1 MLHQHQHHHHQQ
13 QLKKRS
19 PKPTT
24 TTTTTTTF
32 VDNHQLSFRLS
43 LHSLQARS
51 NRLLQP
57 TRVRKLDSVAGAT
70 GTSIPELPGRHI
82 LVPPWASIVVYSVI
96 LSFLIL
102 TGAGFILSWNARREF
117 RRRVA
122 IQKAADALDQPAAPI
137 SRKDVKS
144 FTRQS
149 IIQLN
154 SSRNPSTYAPPFRI
168 SRAGDL
174 LPINVFDRPTR
185 YSMVV
190 AEVVPSLEQTE
201 TDDFYR
207 FSQTAQRP
215 SFWELRKSRAISLS
229 HLAVPQLEITPHDQ
243 STELAEVLDGV
254 SWDRNCHSTFTRTPV
269 RRDPSASSSAP
280 TDHTFHDPPSLVPV
294 ALEDAPYHPPN
305 RSTSLHKHRSPSPSG
320 QRTKNSEH
328 LSGQLFQTSR
338 DDSEEP
344 SISHTPTYGLSPT
357 PSYIMRVSESNV
369 DPDQAMADYATNSQ
383 RPLSPWASNSSMGHS
398 LNDTTIPSRSTSP
411 LNLPRKL
418 SKRILRRPSNT
429 LRDDSGDGSTRS
441 QTPSSDKRP
450 HLPSLNTM
458 EMRVPEPSSMP
469 VDPDKAMAEYAI
481 NRQNSASTAPNPNKG
496 LRMLAKLDEVG
507 FTMVGLD
514 ELPMVSSPISQS
526 PSPASLP
533 FQSSLNPSM
542 SMTRKPSV
550 KNLPLIPEQ
559 SLSRP
564 RPTLERSGSSAAR
577 RNPSLPT
584 LGSSTLAPAP
594 SLVQRSASAR
604 IVHRHQR
611 RPMQLESIEETQ
623 AKSNHRRSVSLN
635 GLQPK
640 MIPINNTRVRRSP
653 SSSNAPVMTEK
664 VTGNSGIR
672 RPPPRMPLSGTM
684 SSGGVRNSSFV
695 P

>member
-1 MLHQHQHHHHQQ
+1 MLHQLHHHHHH
-13 QLKKRS
+13 LKKRS

-24 TTTTTTTF
+24 TATL
-32 VDNHQLSFRLS
+32 VDKYQLS

-51 NRLLQP
+51 NRLLRP

-70 GTSIPELPGRHI
+70 GTSIAGLPGRHI

-102 TGAGFILSWNARREF
+102 TGAGFVLSWNARREF

-122 IQKAADALDQPAAPI
+122 AQKAADALNQPTAPI
-137 SRKDVKS
+137 SRKDIKS

-154 SSRNPSTYAPPFRI
+154 SNRNPSTYAPPFRI

-190 AEVVPSLEQTE
+190 AEVVPSLEKTE

-229 HLAVPQLEITPHDQ
+229 HLAVPQLEVTPHDQ

-269 RRDPSASSSAP
+269 RHAPAAFSSP
-280 TDHTFHDPPSLVPV
+280 RTNHTPHNPPSLVPV
-294 ALEDAPYHPPN
+294 ALEDAPYLPPN
-305 RSTSLHKHRSPSPSG
+305 RSTSLTKHRSPSPSG
-320 QRTKNSEH
+320 QKNQNSKN
-328 LSGQLFQTSR
+328 LSGQPFQTSR
-338 DDSEEP
+338 DDSEGS
-344 SISHTPTYGLSPT
+344 SITHTPTYGLSPT
-357 PSYIMRVSESNV
+357 PSFVMRAPGSNI
-369 DPDQAMADYATNSQ
+369 DPDQAMAEYATNLQ
-383 RPLSPWASNSSMGHS
+383 RSSSVGRS
-398 LNDTTIPSRSTSP
+398 LNDATISSRSPSP
-411 LNLPRKL
+411 HNITKKL
-418 SKRILRRPSNT
+418 SKRHLARPSNT
-429 LRDDSGDGSTRS
+429 LRDDSADGSVRS
-441 QTPSSDKRP
+441 QTPSSGNKP
-450 HLPSLNTM
+450 CLPKINTL
-458 EMRVPEPSSMP
+458 EMKLPEPNFTP
-469 VDPDKAMAEYAI
+469 ADPDKAMAEYAI
-481 NRQNSASTAPNPNKG
+481 KRQNSASVTPNPNNG

-507 FTMVGLD
+507 FTMIGADDFPV
-514 ELPMVSSPISQS
+514 VTSPIAQT
-526 PSPASLP
+526 PSSSSLS
-533 FQSSLNPSM
+533 FQSGLNPSM
-542 SMTRKPSV
+542 SLTRKPSV

-564 RPTLERSGSSAAR
+564 KPTLNRSGSGASR
-577 RNPSLPT
+577 RRPSVPT
-584 LGSSTLAPAP
+584 LGSSTLAPAQQ

-604 IVHRHQR
+604 VVHRHQR
-611 RPMQLESIEETQ
+611 RPTPLESIEETQ

-635 GLQPK
+635 GLQSR
-640 MIPINNTRVRRSP
+640 IVPIDNARVRRSP
-653 SSSNAPVMTEK
+653 SSSGMPVMVEK
-664 VTGNSGIR
+664 VTGNSGVR
-672 RPPPRMPLSGTM
+672 RPPPRIPLSGTM